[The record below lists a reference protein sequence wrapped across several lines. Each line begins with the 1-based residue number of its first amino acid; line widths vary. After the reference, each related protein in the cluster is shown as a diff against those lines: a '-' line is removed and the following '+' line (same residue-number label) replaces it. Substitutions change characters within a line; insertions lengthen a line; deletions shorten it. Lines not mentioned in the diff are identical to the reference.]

1 MWRPDLGKWIP
12 AENVMDSI
20 VRGDPLFD
28 EITEADARR
37 GRPEAFAG
45 TDRVEDASRT
55 ESQIIHAVHE
65 EWALE
70 VSRNLGPMPTDVDI
84 APRDGETPSQFAE
97 GEELMRATG
106 AQSDDPDRRTRA
118 ALAEA
123 GIPLD

>member
-1 MWRPDLGKWIP
+1 M
-12 AENVMDSI
+12 
-20 VRGDPLFD
+20 
-28 EITEADARR
+28 
-37 GRPEAFAG
+37 
-45 TDRVEDASRT
+45 EDASRT

-106 AQSDDPDRRTRA
+106 AQSDDHRTRA